1 MNDILPQE
9 TPRWRRLEER
19 FRTLAA
25 RYGYGEARFPLL
37 EPTPLFVRSIGEA
50 TDIVEKEMYT
60 FVDKGEHSLTLRPE
74 GTASAVRAFV
84 EHSAHAKQPV
94 NKWIYLGPMFR
105 RERPAKGRF
114 RQFHQFGAELFGDP
128 GPYSDAEMIDMVV
141 AFLDDI
147 GVRDI
152 QVLVNSLGGPE
163 TRPRYR
169 DALLAYL
176 QPHTSRLCADCQRRM
191 GTNPLRVLDCKVE
204 ADAAVAAQA
213 PHILDYLGTDDRAH
227 FDALL
232 ETLDALGTP
241 HEVAPSL
248 VRGLDYYTRTLFEV
262 RGTGG
267 DLGAQNALCGGG
279 RYDNLVRTLGGPD
292 VPAIGFAMG
301 VERLLL
307 ALPQEAEPPALDA
320 FVAVAS
326 ADLRAEATRLC
337 RDLRHAGLRVEA
349 DLRGGSLKS
358 QLRRANRSDARV
370 ALVLGPD
377 ELARGDVQLKDLRG
391 ELQASVP
398 RDALAGRIKALQG
411 EGPAASA
418 SQSPGGKSTS
428 T

>member
-1 MNDILPQE
+1 MKALRAVRGMNDLLPE
-9 TPRWRRLEER
+9 EAPRWRHLEER
-19 FRTLAA
+19 FRALTA

-37 EPTPLFVRSIGEA
+37 EPTALFVRSIGET

-163 TRPRYR
+163 TRPRYKE
-169 DALLAYL
+169 ALLEYL
-176 QPHTSRLCADCQRRM
+176 RPHAPKLCGDCQRRM
-191 GTNPLRVLDCKVE
+191 ETNPLRVLDCKVGV
-204 ADAAVAAQA
+204 DAEVAAAA
-213 PHILDYLGTDDRAH
+213 PQILSYLGPEDRAH
-227 FDALL
+227 FDGLL
-232 ETLDALGTP
+232 ETLEALGTP
-241 HEVAPSL
+241 HQVAPSL

-279 RYDNLVRTLGGPD
+279 RYDHLVRTLGGPD
-292 VPAIGFAMG
+292 MPAIGFAMG

-307 ALPQEAEPPALDA
+307 ALPPEAPPDALDA
-320 FVAVAS
+320 FVAVVS
-326 ADLRAEATRLC
+326 PELRVQATRLC
-337 RDLRHAGLRVEA
+337 RDLRAAGLRVDA

-358 QLRRANRSDARV
+358 QLRRANRSGARV

-377 ELARGDVQLKDLRG
+377 EVAQGTAQLKDLRG
-391 ELQASVP
+391 DLQELVP
-398 RDALAGRIKALQG
+398 VAELPARIAQLG
-411 EGPAASA
+411 ESA
-418 SQSPGGKSTS
+418 S
-428 T
+428 